1 MSVIEPGE
9 ESQVEL
15 IVTERKENIGI
26 ITLNHDRKRNAL
38 GKALI
43 HELIA
48 ALNNMIHQ
56 RVRVVILRANK
67 GAQVWSAG
75 FDITELPR
83 PGRDPLSYYDPLEQ
97 AIRAV
102 QRCPAPVVAMIEGTV
117 WGGAGELAFVC
128 GLPIGT
134 PAPSF
139 AIT

>member
-56 RVRVVILRANK
+56 RERVVIPRATQ
-67 GAQVWSAG
+67 GAPVWWPFSA
-75 FDITELPR
+75 ISASARPPPLSPSPR
-83 PGRDPLSYYDPLEQ
+83 PKSASLIIPPVSYISLISWAWPWP
-97 AIRAV
+97 R
-102 QRCPAPVVAMIEGTV
+102 RCSSPP
-117 WGGAGELAFVC
+117 
-128 GLPIGT
+128 T
-134 PAPSF
+134 P
-139 AIT
+139 